1 MWVGGAERWS
11 EENKLQGDYLQE
23 WERMNYK
30 KFGLP
35 RAWWVGKDGKVKGL
49 WKR

>member
-1 MWVGGAERWS
+1 MRVRGAGRWS

-23 WERMNYK
+23 WEGMSYK
-30 KFGLP
+30 NVGLP

-49 WKR
+49 